1 MQGGKEKTGTGAPV
15 HFFFILS
22 VITEH
27 LKAGLLERERAN
39 RNGAE
44 ERISA
49 MWRKLHK
56 VKKYSTH

>member
-22 VITEH
+22 VITEY
-27 LKAGLLERERAN
+27 LKAGLSERERERERK

-44 ERISA
+44 ETILA
-49 MWRKLHK
+49 MH
-56 VKKYSTH
+56 Y

>member
-27 LKAGLLERERAN
+27 LKAGLLERERKEMELRREFQQCGEN
-39 RNGAE
+39 YT
-44 ERISA
+44 
-49 MWRKLHK
+49 K
-56 VKKYSTH
+56 